1 MSQLRRGPVQGP
13 SARELPRAIPKA
25 SQSASPEGLSSVR
38 PTAQQMAFERW
49 QQYSRRKYVT
59 KLRCQCIDCL
69 EWQVRARALQRQ
81 RVRGA
86 RFI

>member
-1 MSQLRRGPVQGP
+1 
-13 SARELPRAIPKA
+13 
-25 SQSASPEGLSSVR
+25 
-38 PTAQQMAFERW
+38 MAFERW